1 MSRSNLLL
9 PAICL
14 LFSCTVMQAQ
24 TYQPKTI
31 QFKGDTD
38 YSNEELLSA
47 SGLKSGTALTVA
59 EMNEHTKQL
68 MDIGVFQ
75 DISFSFN
82 GQDLTF
88 QIIPAAVLVPP
99 RFENLPLDTGKALD
113 DRLRA
118 RFPLY
123 RGKLPADGTLLDS
136 VRKELDDELKAEGI
150 DATLLVSPYTDL
162 KTDKIIAI
170 SFTITIPEIRVGE
183 VQIEGA
189 SPALAAE
196 AARAVT
202 HLAGSAYSNEGS
214 ISQIETALTNF
225 YAERGYLE
233 IAAHAAIKGSI
244 TADAQGAH
252 VPFTATVTERTQ
264 FKLASIKLAPG
275 LIVSQGDF
283 DKQSGLHP
291 GDIVSLTKLRAEW
304 EFVGRQYHNKGM
316 VRARILPT
324 ATLNLTDAT
333 AAYTVDAEPGPVYTM
348 GTLTVENVTDDLRAA
363 IIQAF
368 PVHAGATFDEGAI
381 ASMTAIHDADSA
393 LERVFA
399 NNNLRYV
406 LKLHDDTHIV
416 DLVLSLER
424 KH

>member
-1 MSRSNLLL
+1 
-9 PAICL
+9 
-14 LFSCTVMQAQ
+14 MQAQ

-31 QFKGDTD
+31 QFEGDTD
-38 YSNEELLSA
+38 YSNEELLNA

-68 MDIGVFQ
+68 MDMGVFQ

-82 GQDLTF
+82 GQDLIF
-88 QIIPAAVLVPP
+88 KIIPAAVLVPP

-150 DATLLVSPYTDL
+150 DATLLVAPFTDP
-162 KTDKIIAI
+162 KTDKITAI

-183 VQIEGA
+183 VQVEGA

-244 TADAQGAH
+244 VADAQGAH
-252 VPFTATVTERTQ
+252 VPFTATVTEGTQ

-291 GDIVSLTKLRAEW
+291 GDTVSLSKLRAEW
-304 EFVGRQYHNKGM
+304 EFVARQYHNKGM

-324 ATLNLTDAT
+324 ATLNLTGAT
-333 AAYTVDAEPGPVYTM
+333 AAYTVDVEPGPVYAM

-368 PVHAGATFDEGAI
+368 PVHTGATFDEGAI